1 MALIGKPVQILKSFS
16 LEERVGWVLIS
27 LCIGAFLICEIS
39 DLDIWWHLGIGRDIL
54 RNAAISR
61 TETYSVAALGQPFH
75 NSHWLYQ
82 VLAAAVYGLGG
93 WVGME
98 LLMIA
103 GWVLILGFVHAS
115 CARFLPGFPSILLI
129 FVGAMAAVERFTPR
143 PEIVAYLCIAVFYAM
158 LLRRQYVS
166 KVHLA
171 VFFLLQV
178 VWTNSQATFMMG
190 PFLAGCYLLVEAVR
204 KLRGRAGDLVPL
216 SVLTALLLLAT
227 LVSPY
232 GAGGWRFAWR
242 IFVQISLSRSELFR
256 HIGEMLPTFGPAT
269 RISPAFWACGLLLL
283 AAGVLGVWSLV
294 RTRQVHAR
302 HLILLGFG
310 LLTVLARRNMV
321 LMGLIGPPFLA
332 ECILLLRPS
341 GIRLPRAAALG
352 VAGLIGLGAL
362 YPLSGLNNLVVGTP
376 ARVGFGITPSAFPH
390 HLPAFLEKIGFQGR
404 IFNSNDLGGFYLF
417 HSYPQ
422 RIPFYDGRWVE
433 VYDPDKL
440 DFIAWE
446 RGDWRAW
453 RDLLDRYGVKGIL
466 LQHASWEAKA
476 LLPKLEAQREW
487 VPVYLDCAASFWMRP
502 GEPGCPPPL
511 PLRSMDELAAQPRR
525 IEDHLNLDT
534 FLLPVQALE
543 MQMQNLEGAARFRWK
558 RILTLEKL
566 GSLQLLTG
574 RTQEARR
581 TLETLLSEKPS
592 NGTALNGLAY
602 LCMMSGELESALQY
616 ASRAFEQDPLNP
628 ELKDNLHLIQDA
640 IREKQSPR

>member
-1 MALIGKPVQILKSFS
+1 M
-16 LEERVGWVLIS
+16 EERVGWMLIP
-27 LCIGAFLICEIS
+27 LCIAGFLVCEIS
-39 DLDIWWHLGIGRDIL
+39 DLDVWWHLGIGRDIL

-61 TETYSVAALGQPFH
+61 TEIYSVAALGQPFH

-115 CARFLPGFPSILLI
+115 CARSLPGFPAILLM
-129 FVGAMAAVERFTPR
+129 FLGAMAAVERFTPR

-166 KVHLA
+166 KVHLT

-178 VWTNSQATFMMG
+178 VWTNSQGTFMMG
-190 PFLAGCYLLVEAVR
+190 PFLAGCYLLVEVVR

-216 SVLTALLLLAT
+216 SILNALLLLAT

-232 GAGGWRFAWR
+232 GIGGWRFAWR
-242 IFVQISLSRSELFR
+242 IFVQISLSRSELFER
-256 HIGEMLPTFGPAT
+256 IGEMLPTFGPTT
-269 RISPAFWACGLLLL
+269 RTSPAFWACVLLLL
-283 AAGVLGVWSLV
+283 GAGVLGAWGLV

-310 LLTVLARRNMV
+310 LLAALARRNMV
-321 LMGLIGPPFLA
+321 LMGLVGPPFIA
-332 ECILLLRPS
+332 ECIRALRPA
-341 GIRLPRAAALG
+341 GFRLPRAVALG

-362 YPLSGLNNLVVGTP
+362 YPFSGLNNLVVGTP

-417 HSYPQ
+417 HGYPQ

-440 DFIAWE
+440 DITAWE
-446 RGDWRAW
+446 RGDWKAW

-466 LQHASWEAKA
+466 LQHASWEARA
-476 LLPKLEAQREW
+476 LLPKLEVQRDW
-487 VPVYLDCAASFWMRP
+487 APVYLDCAASFWMRP

-511 PLRSMDELAAQPRR
+511 SLKSLDELASKPQR
-525 IEDHLNLDT
+525 IEDHLSLDT
-534 FLLPVQALE
+534 FLCSVQAPEL
-543 MQMQNLEGAARFRWK
+543 QMRNLEGATHFRWS
-558 RILTLEKL
+558 RVLTLEKL
-566 GSLQLLTG
+566 GSLQLLAG
-574 RTQEARR
+574 RSPEARR
-581 TLETLLSEKPS
+581 TLEILLSEEPS
-592 NGTALNGLAY
+592 NATALNGLAY
-602 LCMMSGELESALQY
+602 LCMLSGELETALEY
-616 ASRAFEQDPLNP
+616 ASRAVEEDPLNP
-628 ELKDNLHLIQDA
+628 ELQDNLRLIQEA
-640 IREKQSPR
+640 ISEKRARP